1 MKKQREITAL
11 LFACVLF
18 TGMLFGC
25 ASGSKTSGSED
36 GGESAAAI
44 EADIDR
50 VPIETKYGTLYYPEQ
65 WMESLKTE
73 QSEADE
79 SLEVLFRAKIGEQ
92 QIDLFALTIGDGA
105 DDSAGTLTGQDGVKR
120 DVHVKLLELPDLSGL
135 SEGEMNRVYAMQEA
149 VNDVLD
155 SLT

>member
-1 MKKQREITAL
+1 MKKQRKITAL

-65 WMESLKTE
+65 WMESLETE
-73 QSEADE
+73 QTEADE

-105 DDSAGTLTGQDGVKR
+105 DDSAGTLTGPDGVKR